1 LLFLRLGCC
10 FAYLLCPL
18 GVYFSYRAPP
28 SIAIVFPI
36 SQLCDQSLLP
46 NEILGQR
53 LHLERQCKMPAWLS
67 QQYATL
73 SVCITRGVISNHPFL
88 SRASCRVTSIPRI
101 AGMAPPLYF
110 SQHCGNSSSH
120 PPLTLL
126 IFVLLR
132 SFFDWAR
139 SCDSAF
145 ERLVLRSGL
154 SINLLVRISI
164 SSPVT
169 RSAGSSSL
177 LPGCH
182 RLYPISHPLTVR
194 HG

>member
-1 LLFLRLGCC
+1 
-10 FAYLLCPL
+10 
-18 GVYFSYRAPP
+18 VYSTSHAPP
-28 SIAIVFPI
+28 PLSTAFPI
-36 SQLCDQSLLP
+36 SQPGNQHLLY
-46 NEILGQR
+46 NEFLGQR
-53 LHLERQCKMPAWLS
+53 LHLQRQCKMPAWLS
-67 QQYATL
+67 QRYATL
-73 SVCITRGVISNHPFL
+73 SATHTPGVTNIHPSL
-88 SRASCRVTSIPRI
+88 PRAPSRVTRTSHIGLT
-101 AGMAPPLYF
+101 ATPPYF
-110 SQHCGNSSSH
+110 SQHCGNFSSH
-120 PPLTLL
+120 PSSTLL

-145 ERLVLRSGL
+145 ESPVLRSGL

>member
-1 LLFLRLGCC
+1 LLFRFC
-10 FAYLLCPL
+10 FAFLTCRSGAYCP
-18 GVYFSYRAPP
+18 FHAPT
-28 SIAIVFPI
+28 SLATAFLI
-36 SQLCDQSLLP
+36 SQFSNQLCFTMKSWASGYIS
-46 NEILGQR
+46 N
-53 LHLERQCKMPAWLS
+53 CKCTLPAWLS
-67 QQYATL
+67 QQYPTL
-73 SVCITRGVISNHPFL
+73 FVCNTRGVIRNHPFL
-88 SRASCRVTSIPRI
+88 SGATCRVTSIPHI

-110 SQHCGNSSSH
+110 SHHCGNSSSH
-120 PPLTLL
+120 PPSTLL
-126 IFVLLR
+126 IFALLR

-145 ERLVLRSGL
+145 ERPVLRSGL
-154 SINLLVRISI
+154 SINLLARISI
-164 SSPVT
+164 SSAMT